1 MNSCFKI
8 QFRLFKAV
16 LLPVFLVFML
26 GCKGTKERDTIRIAV
41 ASNLHYAIEPIVEN
55 FESKHGISC
64 EVILGSSGKLYAQ
77 IIEGAP
83 YDLFLSADMKYPE
96 SLSREGKTLDLPEVF
111 AYGSLVLWTANP
123 AIKPS
128 IEMLQ
133 EERIQHLALPNPKIA
148 PFGAAALQVLNNY
161 GIYDKVSSKLVY
173 GESVSQANQFIL
185 SGAAEMGFT
194 SLAIVKSPELS
205 KVGQWILIDSD
216 AYDKLP
222 HVIALINHQN
232 SSKEGARTF
241 FEYLFSEEGQAILK
255 NFGYS
260 VRE

>member
-1 MNSCFKI
+1 
-8 QFRLFKAV
+8 
-16 LLPVFLVFML
+16 
-26 GCKGTKERDTIRIAV
+26 
-41 ASNLHYAIEPIVEN
+41 
-55 FESKHGISC
+55 
-64 EVILGSSGKLYAQ
+64 
-77 IIEGAP
+77 
-83 YDLFLSADMKYPE
+83 
-96 SLSREGKTLDLPEVF
+96 
-111 AYGSLVLWTANP
+111 
-123 AIKPS
+123 
-128 IEMLQ
+128 
-133 EERIQHLALPNPKIA
+133 PNPKIA

>member
-1 MNSCFKI
+1 MNSCFKLR
-8 QFRLFKAV
+8 FRLFKAI
-16 LLPVFLVFML
+16 LFPVILIFIL
-26 GCKGTKERDTIRIAV
+26 GCKGVKEGDTIRIAV
-41 ASNLHYAIEPIVEN
+41 ASNLHYAIDSIVEN
-55 FESKHGISC
+55 FENKHGISC

-77 IIEGAP
+77 IMEGAP

-96 SLSREGKTLDLPEVF
+96 SLSREGKTLDLEVF

-128 IEMLQ
+128 IEILQ
-133 EERIQHLALPNPKIA
+133 NEGIKHLALPNPKIA
-148 PFGAAALQVLNNY
+148 PFGAAALQVLNHY
-161 GIYDKVSSKLVY
+161 GINDKVSSKLVY
-173 GESVSQANQFIL
+173 GESVAQANQFIL

-194 SLAIVKSPELS
+194 SLAVVKSPELS
-205 KVGQWILIDSD
+205 KVGQWILIDAD
-216 AYDKLP
+216 AYEKLP
-222 HVIALINHQN
+222 HVIALINPQN
-232 SSKEGARTF
+232 SSEEGSRKF